1 MLLWIYTQV
10 NFLGSQASS
19 RYTIDKSTGLYHW
32 KCEDGISEG
41 WETTHSMSQEKQQKD
56 FVRNY
61 FFQLKSRQLNSALSL
76 QITSLDFILQAHNY
90 LLLNVMQR
98 KCIDFSITGIFIF
111 GINKTINAWMIIRP
125 NLMNLHGSAKISTM
139 PWFKTC
145 VY

>member
-1 MLLWIYTQV
+1 V
-10 NFLGSQASS
+10 
-19 RYTIDKSTGLYHW
+19 
-32 KCEDGISEG
+32 
-41 WETTHSMSQEKQQKD
+41 SQEKQEKE
-56 FVRNY
+56 FVRNE
-61 FFQLKSRQLNSALSL
+61 FFQLKSRQLNWALSL

-139 PWFKTC
+139 P
-145 VY
+145 